1 MATLCFQTSFLDIFL
16 QSTTQ
21 ESLKK
26 LHRQVFISSYL
37 LNKITLQTFF
47 GQNPTLKLLRIRQT
61 QNDYFPLQN
70 NFLISQVGDIL
81 GPSKLSKLSMY
92 VSCQNNLIGLVIFKF
107 FSLQRKL
114 DSGISNRHQSCDLVN
129 DITICHHFH
138 V

>member
-26 LHRQVFISSYL
+26 FHRQVFISSYL

-92 VSCQNNLIGLVIFKF
+92 VSCQNNLTGLVMFKF

-114 DSGISNRHQSCDLVN
+114 GSGISNRH
-129 DITICHHFH
+129 
-138 V
+138 